1 LLIPLLLIGTFV
13 CLFPLMLYCL
23 FLAGLNNRPRPTPVP
38 GAWDF
43 AMVLL
48 ATAGFWMIGGPVLLA
63 GLREQTKHVLL
74 RGSFATIRDHF
85 HVTNWPWAL
94 LWLGYFVLVVG
105 GSAWV
110 LRRRRAVTVLY
121 HVEGESAHAAI
132 EAALAKCDW
141 NWARQGNAYAVDAKT
156 RAVLD
161 VTVAPT
167 LRTVA
172 LRWLPGGE
180 PLHAPF
186 HAALTEVLDDY
197 VSGENP
203 VVGWLLTA
211 AIILFALMVFC
222 VILFV
227 VFMINLPR

>member
-23 FLAGLNNRPRPTPVP
+23 FLAGLNNRPRPTLVP

-48 ATAGFWMIGGPVLLA
+48 ATAGFWMIGGPVVLA
-63 GLREQTKHVLL
+63 GLREQTKHLLL
-74 RGSFATIRDHF
+74 RGSFATIRDHL
-85 HVTNWPWAL
+85 HVHNWPWAL
-94 LWLGYFVLVVG
+94 LWAGYFVLVVVG
-105 GSAWV
+105 AAWV

-121 HVEGESAHAAI
+121 HIDGESAHGAI
-132 EAALAKCDW
+132 EAALARIGW
-141 NWARQGNAYAVDAKT
+141 SWARQNNAYVIDGKG
-156 RAVLD
+156 RAVLE

-180 PLHAPF
+180 WSHEPF
-186 HAALTEVLDDY
+186 DAALTEVLADY
-197 VSGENP
+197 VSEENP
-203 VVGWLLTA
+203 VVGWLLTV
-211 AIILFALMVFC
+211 AIVLFAMMVFC